1 MILEEG
7 GIHPPLKDG
16 SCLAL
21 SCLALSCL
29 SLSCLALT
37 CLVMLCLSI
46 PCLALPCPALPEGK
60 PTEAKDAMASLRN
73 PKERPRD
80 AQRRSKGGQGTMRE
94 AKRRPKALFE
104 EILCTVPRYACFSQH
119 ATKSPQVMS
128 KLQEH
133 CPQAVDALR
142 SRHETFRFLCRQLR
156 HRCYVSQEWPNQQ
169 QV

>member
-1 MILEEG
+1 MRPGQARPERPCKARPSQARPFGPKGRAIGANPILALEEG
-7 GIHPPLKDG
+7 GVHPPLKDG

-37 CLVMLCLSI
+37 CLVMLCLAL

-104 EILCTVPRYACFSQH
+104 ELLCSVPRYACFSQH
-119 ATKSPQVMS
+119 ATKSP
-128 KLQEH
+128 
-133 CPQAVDALR
+133 
-142 SRHETFRFLCRQLR
+142 
-156 HRCYVSQEWPNQQ
+156 
-169 QV
+169 